1 MVGEPRAPYSSEA
14 VTKGTRE
21 AEARAPL
28 RPDRAAAA
36 PPPLS
41 VPPAL
46 LRRVP
51 HLPAF
56 FPDRRVF
63 ARGEAPPGAV
73 PLLLDSAA
81 FPDPL
86 NVARGEAPPGALL
99 RLLHAGA
106 ATGRAALR
114 ATEGLWRAPAFGR
127 RRAPVGLVLRGDGAS
142 ADAHPCAP
150 DRESALAAMAAL
162 REARVGGAPGLPD
175 PGPAALG
182 LPRGEAVLVIDPCA
196 PAAAPAA
203 RRMLDAARRDAAG
216 RPVLLAANPAAP
228 AGARPVLAGER
239 VLPGRLAPWTL
250 LDLAAEL
257 HVLGDELGLLGLAAP
272 GLRVRCHADS
282 PWAGQAPE
290 SGFAALL
297 AATRWADPFRARPWT
312 AAEAIAQLADWRAAE
327 AANRRIVSCTGV
339 EWFKHR
345 RLKDSLSS
353 AAGPPR
359 VRMRG
364 SDAIRD
370 GQRGGGAVAVWSSV
384 MPPGLP
390 ARAAAAGVPLVQVED
405 GFVRSAGL
413 GVLLAPAASFVL
425 DGRGIHYDPSA
436 PSDLEALLAET
447 EFPPALLARAAR
459 LREALLAGAVTKYNL
474 PGAAPPLDLPPGR
487 RVVLVPGQVEDD
499 AAMRRGGARL
509 RTNLDLLRAVRRENP
524 AALLLYKPHP
534 DVEAGMR
541 RGAVPPAE
549 ARRLADRVLSGVPIG
564 PLYAQVDEVHC
575 LSSLSGFEAL
585 LRGKRV
591 VTHGRPFYAGWGM
604 TEDRDPPPRRGRC
617 LSLDELVAGALIL
630 HPRYRDPVTGL
641 PCPPEVLLERLAAA
655 APPPRAG
662 LPRKLAA
669 RIGAASRFLAEWWA
683 AR

>member
-1 MVGEPRAPYSSEA
+1 MAGEPRGFYSSPA
-14 VTKGTRE
+14 VTGLPR
-21 AEARAPL
+21 RADASTPRCAGL
-28 RPDRAAAA
+28 AAA
-36 PPPLS
+36 PPLR
-41 VPPAL
+41 VTTAL

-51 HLPAF
+51 HLPGF

-63 ARGEAPPGAV
+63 TRGEAPPGAV
-73 PLLLDSAA
+73 PLVLD
-81 FPDPL
+81 
-86 NVARGEAPPGALL
+86 GEAASDE
-99 RLLHAGA
+99 
-106 ATGRAALR
+106 AALH
-114 ATEGLWRAPAFGR
+114 ATEGLWRAPAFGH
-127 RRAPVGLVLRGDGAS
+127 RRAPVGLVLSDAS
-142 ADAHPCAP
+142 PPVDTALRNIRAEAPP
-150 DRESALAAMAAL
+150 DRAGAAAVMAML
-162 REARVGGAPGLPD
+162 RDARVGGAPGLPD
-175 PGPAALG
+175 PGPVGLR
-182 LPRGEAVLVIDPCA
+182 LPRGEAVLVLDPCA

-203 RRMLDAARRDAAG
+203 RRMLDAARRGAAG
-216 RPVLLAANPAAP
+216 RPLLLVSSPAAP

-239 VLPGRLAPWTL
+239 RVPGRLAPWTL
-250 LDLAAEL
+250 LDLSAEL

-272 GLRVRCHADS
+272 GVRVRCHAAS
-282 PWAGQAPE
+282 PWAERPPE
-290 SGFAALL
+290 AAFAALL

-312 AAEAIAQLADWRAAE
+312 AAEAIAQLADWRVAE

-345 RLKDSLSS
+345 RLKESLSS

-370 GQRGGGAVAVWSSV
+370 ARREGGVVAVWSSV
-384 MPPGLP
+384 MPPNLP
-390 ARAAAAGVPLVQVED
+390 ARAAAAGVPLVRVED

-413 GVLLAPAASFVL
+413 GVLLAPAASLVL

-447 EFPPALLARAAR
+447 EFDAALLARAAR

-487 RVVLVPGQVEDD
+487 RAILVPGQVEDD
-499 AAMRRGGARL
+499 AAVRSGGARL

-524 AALLLYKPHP
+524 DALLLYKPHP

-541 RGAVPPAE
+541 RGAVPPAD
-549 ARRLADRVLSGVPIG
+549 AARLADRVLSGVPIG
-564 PLYAQVDEVHC
+564 PLYALVDEVHC

-585 LRGKRV
+585 LRGRRV
-591 VTHGRPFYAGWGM
+591 VTHGRPFYAGWGL
-604 TEDRDPPPRRGRC
+604 TEDRDPPPHRDRR
-617 LSLDELVAGALIL
+617 LPLDALVAGALIL
-630 HPRYRDPVTGL
+630 YPRYRDPVTGL
-641 PCPPEVLLERLAAA
+641 PCPPEVLLERLADAT
-655 APPPRAG
+655 PPRTR
-662 LPRKLAA
+662 LPRALAA

>member
-1 MVGEPRAPYSSEA
+1 LLSLFTMAGEPRPSYSSPA
-14 VTKGTRE
+14 VTEFPRA
-21 AEARAPL
+21 AEAWTPRPGHAAAPL
-28 RPDRAAAA
+28 RAA
-36 PPPLS
+36 
-41 VPPAL
+41 PAL

-51 HLPAF
+51 HLQGF

-63 ARGEAPPGAV
+63 AENEAPPGAV
-73 PLLLDSAA
+73 PFVLDGEGA
-81 FPDPL
+81 
-86 NVARGEAPPGALL
+86 VASL
-99 RLLHAGA
+99 AG
-106 ATGRAALR
+106 ALR

-127 RRAPVGLVLRGDGAS
+127 RRAPVGLVLRD
-142 ADAHPCAP
+142 
-150 DRESALAAMAAL
+150 ALAGATPPDHAAAASVMALL

-203 RRMLDAARRDAAG
+203 RRMLEAARRGAAG
-216 RPVLLAANPAAP
+216 RPLLLATDPEAP
-228 AGARPVLAGER
+228 AGARPVLAGRDARR
-239 VLPGRLAPWTL
+239 VPGRLAPWTL

-257 HVLGDELGLLGLAAP
+257 HVLGADGLGLLGLAAP
-272 GLRVRCHADS
+272 GVSVRRHAAAPPS
-282 PWAGQAPE
+282 WAGREPE
-290 SGFAALL
+290 AAFAALL
-297 AATRWADPFRARPWT
+297 AATRWADPFRGRPWT
-312 AAEAIAQLADWRAAE
+312 AARGIAQLAEWRLAE
-327 AANRRIVSCTGV
+327 AENRRIVSCTGV

-370 GQRGGGAVAVWSSV
+370 ARREGGAVAVWSSV

-390 ARAAAAGVPLVQVED
+390 ARARTAGVPLVQVED

-413 GVLLAPAASFVL
+413 GVLLAPAASLVL

-436 PSDLEALLAET
+436 PSDLEALLAEA
-447 EFPPALLARAAR
+447 EFTPALLARAAR
-459 LREALLAGAVTKYNL
+459 LREALIAGAVTKYNL

-487 RVVLVPGQVEDD
+487 RAILVPGQVEDD
-499 AAMRRGGARL
+499 AAVRRGGARL

-524 AALLLYKPHP
+524 DAAVLYKPHP

-541 RGAVPPAE
+541 RGAVPPDE
-549 ARRLADRVLSGVPIG
+549 AGRLADRVLSGVPVG
-564 PLYAQVDEVHC
+564 PLYALVDEVHC

-585 LRGKRV
+585 LRGRRV
-591 VTHGRPFYAGWGM
+591 VTHGRPFYAGWGL
-604 TEDRDPPPRRGRC
+604 TEDRDPPPRRGRR
-617 LSLDELVAGALIL
+617 LPLDALVAGALIL
-630 HPRYRDPVTGL
+630 YPRYRDPVTGL
-641 PCPPEVLLERLAAA
+641 PCPPEVLLERLAASA
-655 APPPRAG
+655 APPRPR

-669 RIGAASRFLAEWWA
+669 HIGAASRFLAEWWA